1 MISHA
6 RGESA
11 GPHCGLSLPGV
22 MCISDSPMLPNAF
35 IGKTKKPSESELAA
49 ELGSAKKL
57 WDQLVAELAEE
68 NGIDMQE
75 WNTYSKKAGWSLR
88 LKHKD
93 RVIVNLSPH
102 RGCFTASFA
111 LGDKAVQAARQSGL
125 SPQVINIID
134 EAKRYAEGTAVRVEV
149 KGIRD
154 VASVKRLAAAKLEN

>member
-1 MISHA
+1 
-6 RGESA
+6 
-11 GPHCGLSLPGV
+11 
-22 MCISDSPMLPNAF
+22 
-35 IGKTKKPSESELAA
+35 
-49 ELGSAKKL
+49 
-57 WDQLVAELAEE
+57 LVAELAEE

-93 RVIVNLSPH
+93 CVIVNLSPH